1 MIATTEEQRLL
12 EKWQKKLC
20 LQEWRIK
27 LVTHLRPEEMSVS
40 NAAGCTD
47 WSESIK
53 TARIEIIN
61 PACYGDRIVPFDF
74 EKTLVHAT
82 LCVKDEDKSY
92 EGQSVGE
99 TLRMLPLELADREID
114 KSWWFFNTFVI
125 TLK

>member
-27 LVTHLRPEEMSVS
+27 LVTRLRPEEMSVS

-61 PACYGDRIVPFDF
+61 PAYYGDRIVPFNF
-74 EKTLVHAT
+74 EKTLVHE
-82 LCVKDEDKSY
+82 LLHLKFSFWCQDEY
-92 EGQSVGE
+92 SV
-99 TLRMLPLELADREID
+99 ADRLMHQMID
-114 KSWWFFNTFVI
+114 DLARALTEGDSDDEA
-125 TLK
+125 

>member
-1 MIATTEEQRLL
+1 MKITLDIPDGIIAGFALT
-12 EKWQKKLC
+12 
-20 LQEWRIK
+20 
-27 LVTHLRPEEMSVS
+27 
-40 NAAGCTD
+40 
-47 WSESIK
+47 
-53 TARIEIIN
+53 
-61 PACYGDRIVPFDF
+61 
-74 EKTLVHAT
+74 T